1 MSDQL
6 GGGPDQRLPAR
17 RPASEAAPVERF
29 AAPPS
34 AHQLALTPARAAQVV
49 RQSDNARW
57 VGFLAT
63 LVVVLFVI
71 VYYFYEL
78 GVPGVPN
85 TSRLV
90 NETKA
95 QAVTSVERGYNL
107 YIANCAKCHGVSG
120 QGDIG
125 PVLNDQMKLYVHLSP
140 SYIRSVLTAG
150 GRYVCGNPQSIMPV
164 WADTNG
170 GPLNYIQI
178 QNLIDF
184 LRAPSNQ
191 QYVVRDPSTNEAVEA
206 NGKVQTFSGWRDPN
220 FKPAPDATPVPACW
234 SSALTGGAAS
244 PSGSPAATP
253 APGEAVVSIVAQ
265 GIAFTTTDVTAPAD
279 KPFAIAFD
287 NQDAGT
293 AHNVAIKD
301 ASGAQV
307 FKGDIFNGVAK
318 QTYSVPALKA
328 GAYTFAC
335 SVHSNMTGT
344 LTVK

>member
-1 MSDQL
+1 MSDQP
-6 GGGPDQRLPAR
+6 GDGPDQRLPAR

-34 AHQLALTPARAAQVV
+34 AHQLALTPERAAQVV
-49 RQSDNARW
+49 RQSGSARW

-78 GVPGVPN
+78 GAPGVPD
-85 TSRLV
+85 TSRLAS
-90 NETKA
+90 ETKA

-107 YIANCAKCHGVSG
+107 FIANCARCHGASG
-120 QGDIG
+120 QGGIG
-125 PVLNDQMKLYVHLSP
+125 PILNDQVKLYVHLSP
-140 SYIRSVLTAG
+140 SYIRNVLTAG

-184 LRAPSNQ
+184 LRAPSDQ
-191 QYVVRDPSTNEAVEA
+191 QYVVRDPSTSEAVEV
-206 NGKVQTFSGWRDPN
+206 NGKVQTFPGWRDPN

-279 KPFAIAFD
+279 KPFAISFD

-293 AHNVAIKD
+293 PHNVAIKD
-301 ASGAQV
+301 ASGAEV

-335 SVHSNMTGT
+335 SVHPNMTGT